1 MAHSPSPVSNSTA
14 HSPSPVSTSSPPPES
29 ISMVHKS
36 TSMAYTPPPLS
47 SFFASTVSTAQSST
61 RTRSSFSSAASLATS
76 ITSCDGDYFRVFLI
90 QTAKGLDSPSGGY
103 KANISLVRYL
113 ASRGHIVR
121 QICQPQRGE
130 VDAYIDKVAES
141 GGRDP
146 QHHTRQWHLRTKDGQ
161 SETDIRVDNLIMED
175 GVQIVGLEEEAIT
188 MAFGGKENYHDQL
201 TSDIAAYIEVQV
213 QSLSFSKFLSF
224 QELTRAT
231 SAWTTVTTMRGLCH
245 VSKGGDCSLCTY
257 THTFQ

>member
-1 MAHSPSPVSNSTA
+1 MAHSPSPGFTSTT
-14 HSPSPVSTSSPPPES
+14 HSPSPGSTSMAHSLSPMSTSMAHSHSPSSTSSPPSES
-29 ISMVHKS
+29 ISTGYSPPGS
-36 TSMAYTPPPLS
+36 TSMAHTPTPTPLS
-47 SFFASTVSTAQSST
+47 SFLSSTVSMAHSST
-61 RTRSSFSSAASLATS
+61 HTRSSFSSAVSLATS
-76 ITSCDGDYFRVFLI
+76 ITSCDGDFFRVFLI

-130 VDAYIDKVAES
+130 VDAYIEKVAES

-161 SETDIRVDNLIMED
+161 SGTDIRVDNLIMED

-188 MAFGGKENYHDQL
+188 MAFGGKENYHNQL

-213 QSLSFSKFLSF
+213 QSLSFS
-224 QELTRAT
+224 
-231 SAWTTVTTMRGLCH
+231 
-245 VSKGGDCSLCTY
+245 
-257 THTFQ
+257 